1 MVTTLY
7 NYIKYKGEMYMAKD
21 FLEEFIPDLEE
32 FKEKTMKFHNKEI
45 TVAEYKGF
53 SGGFGSYAQ
62 RGGEKHMLR
71 LRLAGG
77 QVTKD
82 KLKFI
87 AKLCQKYNINLIKL
101 TTCQSIQLHNLEA
114 SDLCEMIESVWKA
127 GMVSR
132 GGGGDFPRNV
142 MASPLSGVQKDE
154 NFDVLPYAKEMAD
167 YLMNFIKAVK
177 FPRKLKVCFSN
188 SVLNETHATFRDMG
202 FVSRPDGKF
211 DVYIA
216 GGLGNKHKLG
226 IKAAEGIEPCKVL
239 YYAKAMADTFV
250 EYGNYTN
257 RAQSRTRFLQDTLG
271 KDGLKKAFT
280 EKLKKV
286 FESEKLDIN
295 PEPYIIN
302 KKDDGTRVSGKR
314 ITAQKQ
320 NGLYAVFY
328 QPAGGKMQP
337 LKLMEIY
344 NAIKDMEDVELRIT
358 PEESLYIINCTG
370 KEAEKVLEVTQDSAS
385 NLFETSVACIG
396 NSICQVGVGDS
407 QELLNMCIDA
417 VRKEN
422 FADGVLPKVHISG
435 CPSSCAAQ
443 QAAKIGFRGAIKQ
456 SPDGPKKA
464 FAIYTGGCPYQ
475 GKENLSDFGKSIVV
489 EKIPEFFIELGKMV
503 SSENTTY
510 DKWIVDNSYTLD
522 KLVDKYA
529 EM

>member
-1 MVTTLY
+1 
-7 NYIKYKGEMYMAKD
+7 MAKD
-21 FLEEFIPDLEE
+21 FLEEFIPDLDE
-32 FKEKTMKFHNKEI
+32 FREKTMAFHNKEI
-45 TVAEYKGF
+45 TVPEYKGF
-53 SGGFGSYAQ
+53 SGGYGSYAQ

-87 AKLCQKYNINLIKL
+87 ADLCEKYNVDLIKM
-101 TTCQSIQLHNLEA
+101 TTCQSLQLHNLEA
-114 SDLCEMIESVWKA
+114 EDLCGMIESVWRA

-142 MASPLSGVQKDE
+142 MASSLSGVQAGE

-167 YLMNFIKAVK
+167 YLMNFIKSVK

-188 SVLNETHATFRDMG
+188 SEINETHATFRDMG
-202 FVSRPDGKF
+202 FVSRTDGKF

-226 IKAAEGIEPCKVL
+226 VKVAEAVEPCKVL
-239 YYAKAMADTFV
+239 YYAKAMVDTFV

-271 KDGLKKAFT
+271 TDGLKKAFN
-280 EKLKKV
+280 EKLDKV
-286 FESEKLDIN
+286 FESEMLDIN
-295 PEPYIIN
+295 VEPYIVN
-302 KKDDGTRVSGKR
+302 KKDDGVRVSGNR

-320 NGLYAVFY
+320 TGLYAVFY
-328 QPAGGKMQP
+328 QPVGGKIAP
-337 LKLMEIY
+337 SKLREIY
-344 NAIKDMEDVELRIT
+344 DVIKDMEDVEIRIT
-358 PEESLYIINCTG
+358 PEESLYIINCNG
-370 KEAEKVLEVTQDSAS
+370 SEAEKVLEVTQDGAS

-396 NSICQVGVGDS
+396 SQICQVGIGNS

-422 FADGVLPKVHISG
+422 FADGVLPQIHISG

-443 QAAKIGFRGAIKQ
+443 QIAEIGFRGAMKQ
-456 SPDGPKKA
+456 SQDGPRKA
-464 FAIYTGGCPYQ
+464 FAIYIGGCPYQ
-475 GKENLSDFGKSIVV
+475 GKENLSDFGKSITV
-489 EKIPEFFIELGKMV
+489 EAIPKFLVELGKTV
-503 SSENTTY
+503 SGQNTTY
-510 DKWIVDNSYTLD
+510 NKWIVNNRQKLD
-522 KLVDKYA
+522 ELVEKYA

>member
-1 MVTTLY
+1 M
-7 NYIKYKGEMYMAKD
+7 GKD
-21 FLEEFIPDLEE
+21 ILEEFIPDLEE
-32 FKEKTMKFHNKEI
+32 FKEKTMAFHNKEI

-87 AKLCQKYNINLIKL
+87 TDLCEKYNVDFLKL

-114 SDLCEMIESVWKA
+114 EDLCEMIESVWRA

-142 MASPLSGVQKDE
+142 MASPLSGVQEGE
-154 NFDVLPYAKEMAD
+154 NFDVLPYAKETAD
-167 YLMNFIKAVK
+167 YLMNFIKSVK

-188 SVLNETHATFRDMG
+188 SALNETHATFRDMG

-239 YYAKAMADTFV
+239 YYAKAMVDTFV
-250 EYGNYTN
+250 EHGNYTN
-257 RAQSRTRFLQDTLG
+257 RAQSRTRFLQGTLG
-271 KDGLKKAFT
+271 TDGLKKAFLDKLDKVMET
-280 EKLKKV
+280 EQ
-286 FESEKLDIN
+286 LDIN
-295 PEPYIIN
+295 PEPYVVN
-302 KKDDGTRVSGKR
+302 KKEDGVRVSGKR

-328 QPAGGKMQP
+328 QPAGGKLAP
-337 LKLMEIY
+337 SKLREIY
-344 NAIKDMEDVELRIT
+344 DVIKDMQDVELRIT
-358 PEESLYIINCTG
+358 PEESFYIINCNG
-370 KEAEKVLEVTQDSAS
+370 EEAEKVLKVTEDSAS
-385 NLFETSVACIG
+385 TIFEKSVACIG
-396 NSICQVGVGDS
+396 NQVCQVGVGDS
-407 QELLNMCIDA
+407 QELLSLCIDA

-422 FADGVLPKVHISG
+422 FADGVLPQIHISG

-443 QAAKIGFRGAIKQ
+443 QIAQIGFRGAVKQ

-475 GKENLSDFGKSIVV
+475 GKESLSDFGKSIIV
-489 EKIPEFFIELGKMV
+489 EAIPQFFVELGKII
-503 SSENTTY
+503 SAENTTY
-510 DKWIVDNSYTLD
+510 DKWIVDNRD
-522 KLVDKYA
+522 KFDTLVDKYA

>member
-1 MVTTLY
+1 
-7 NYIKYKGEMYMAKD
+7 MAKD
-21 FLEEFIPDLEE
+21 FLEEFIPDLKE
-32 FKEKTMKFHNKEI
+32 FKEKTMAFHNKEI
-45 TVAEYKGF
+45 TVAEYKSF

-87 AKLCQKYNINLIKL
+87 ADLCQKYNINLVKL

-114 SDLCEMIESVWKA
+114 SCLCEIIESVWRA

-142 MASPLSGVQKDE
+142 MASPLSGVQEGE
-154 NFDVLPYAKEMAD
+154 NFDVLPYAKETAN

-188 SVLNETHATFRDMG
+188 SALNETHATFRDMG
-202 FVSRPDGKF
+202 YVSRPDGKF
-211 DVYIA
+211 DLYIA
-216 GGLGNKHKLG
+216 GGLGSKHRLG
-226 IKAAEGIEPCKVL
+226 IKVCEGIEPCKVL
-239 YYAKAMADTFV
+239 YYAKAMIDTFV

-257 RAQSRTRFLQDTLG
+257 RSQSRTRFLQNTLG

-280 EKLKKV
+280 QKLKNA
-286 FESEKLDIN
+286 FENEELDIN
-295 PEPYIIN
+295 PEPYIVN
-302 KKDDGTRVSGKR
+302 KKDTGVRISGKR

-328 QPAGGKMQP
+328 QPAGGKIAP

-344 NAIKDMEDVELRIT
+344 NTIKDMEDVELRIT
-358 PEESLYIINCTG
+358 PEESLYIINCNG
-370 KEAEKVLEVTQDSAS
+370 QEAEKVLSITEDGAS
-385 NLFETSVACIG
+385 TLFETSVACIG
-396 NSICQVGVGDS
+396 SNICQVGVGDS
-407 QELLNMCIDA
+407 QELLSMCIDA

-422 FADGVLPKVHISG
+422 FADGVLPKIHISG

-443 QAAKIGFRGAIKQ
+443 QAAQIGFRGAIKQ
-456 SPDGPKKA
+456 SPEGPKKA
-464 FAIYTGGCPYQ
+464 FAIYTGGCAYQ
-475 GKENLSDFGKSIVV
+475 GRENLSDFGKSIIV
-489 EKIPEFFIELGKMV
+489 EKIPEFFIELGKII

-510 DKWIVDNSYTLD
+510 DKWIVDNVHILD
-522 KLVDKYA
+522 RLVDKYA